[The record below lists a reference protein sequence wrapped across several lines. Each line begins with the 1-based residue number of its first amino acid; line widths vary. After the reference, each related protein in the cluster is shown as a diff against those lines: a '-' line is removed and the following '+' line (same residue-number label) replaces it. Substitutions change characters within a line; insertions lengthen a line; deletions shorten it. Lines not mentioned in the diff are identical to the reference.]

1 MPLTQQGF
9 VKRTASEIKEDLINH
24 ISQTL
29 PDFTE
34 QDADL
39 TSDILNTSIIS
50 ILQYEDML
58 NTLFNGYSPD
68 FSNASLFKAFAESVG
83 LRQRVAFN
91 AQVTLTFSGKFGD
104 FIPKDTI
111 CTDAQGLVEFKT
123 QDNIV
128 LDTTGTGSVLAL
140 SDTLEVWDA
149 GQIATIK
156 SIVGDGIAVTNKV
169 ASLKFIDEETEDELK
184 ARVQAKFRSVRQG
197 GKLYAESMLKGVEG
211 VDRRLVA
218 FYDKTITQ
226 TFEQNTY
233 YIKGIEAV
241 VGGGKDEEVAKA
253 LYLSFLETQKLV
265 SNPSNN
271 EASTRSREITL
282 YIYNNPVTVRFTRP
296 KLLQIGLEMN
306 ISFTSN
312 ISTPIALQNLTQSAV
327 TNYVNNLKVGI
338 PINLYSL
345 IEIVMPIL
353 VDSGIPSYTMREI
366 SFIYKISNDTID
378 TSYKAFNDSGFIPE
392 ILDDCYCELSEYG
405 VVING

>member
-169 ASLKFIDEETEDELK
+169 ASLKYIDEETEDELK

-282 YIYNNPVTVRFTRP
+282 YIYNNPVTIQFTRP
-296 KLLQIGLEMN
+296 KLLQIGLQMN

>member
-296 KLLQIGLEMN
+296 KLLQIGLQMN

>member
-296 KLLQIGLEMN
+296 KLLQIGLQMN

-327 TNYVNNLKVGI
+327 TNYVNNLTVGT